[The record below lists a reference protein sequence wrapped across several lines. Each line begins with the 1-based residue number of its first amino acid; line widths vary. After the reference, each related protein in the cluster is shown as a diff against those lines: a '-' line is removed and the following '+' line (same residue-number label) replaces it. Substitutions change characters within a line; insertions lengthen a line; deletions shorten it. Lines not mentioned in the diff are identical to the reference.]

1 MGSNWCFRDTH
12 ADRETYVT
20 LYLVVV
26 ASVSRGHVVSAF
38 SSVKISIA
46 QKLCLLAL
54 YIPGPSSQLGDQNRY
69 YDE

>member
-1 MGSNWCFRDTH
+1 MGSSWCARDTCRPR
-12 ADRETYVT
+12 DVT

-26 ASVSRGHVVSAF
+26 ASASRGHVVSAF

-46 QKLCLLAL
+46 QKVCLLAL